1 MANGNKVIGTNVD
14 TVTMAKNILAVYSI
28 VGDNTAQ
35 WYELRN
41 LEIVEVCSAQ
51 NIAMDVGCAVFAVL
65 SPSLRWE
72 RNFSEASRLI
82 ADHNEGIMRNYTA
95 YGQNVVKAWR
105 ILDGEKIDNVLG
117 GNKVKSFYRNL
128 LLATNCV
135 TIDRHA
141 INIAVNGTKANESK
155 SGEFVSTSKAY
166 PLFVSS
172 YMLAASYTNL
182 LPYQLQAA
190 TWSYCADKTGF

>member
-1 MANGNKVIGTNVD
+1 MAR
-14 TVTMAKNILAVYSI
+14 NILDVYGV
-28 VGDNTAQ
+28 VGDSTAQ

-41 LEIVEVCSAQ
+41 LEISEVCSQQ

-72 RNFSEASRLI
+72 RNFSEACKLI

-95 YGQNVVKAWR
+95 YGQNVLKAWR
-105 ILDGEKIDNVLG
+105 ILDGESILSVLG
-117 GNKVKSFYRNL
+117 GNKVRSFYHNL
-128 LLATNCV
+128 LLVPKMV

-141 INIAVNGTKANESK
+141 INIAVNGVNSGISGSYTTTAK
-155 SGEFVSTSKAY
+155 SYE
-166 PLFVSS
+166 LFVSS
-172 YMLAASYTNL
+172 YVLAASYTTL

-190 TWSYCADKTGF
+190 TWSHCADKTGF